1 MGVVACAI
9 PPLGGRKHGQFD
21 EFLRFSQSL
30 AFHSHVY
37 VRVLNKLT
45 SNIRTTSDPLQGH
58 AEWECWHTP
67 SPR

>member
-1 MGVVACAI
+1 MGVVAYAI

-37 VRVLNKLT
+37 LHTLNKLT
-45 SNIRTTSDPLQGH
+45 SSIRTTSDPVQDH
-58 AEWECWHTP
+58 AE
-67 SPR
+67 